1 MEGNSRNRTIYFVS
15 ESVKT
20 ILSQPAAKRL
30 RLVNT
35 GVKVF
40 VRQGSPMD
48 GGCPLRISSDG
59 LSLISPYVS
68 EKRCFDLSTNE
79 LKAVVTK
86 AFPLIEEFDEQ
97 SRERLTALGTLFH
110 IYVILYHAYL

>member
-1 MEGNSRNRTIYFVS
+1 MDGNSRNRSIYFVS
-15 ESVKT
+15 EAVKT
-20 ILSQPAAKRL
+20 ILNQPAATRL

-59 LSLISPYVS
+59 LSLLSPHVS
-68 EKRCFDLSTNE
+68 DKRCFDLSTNE
-79 LKAVVTK
+79 LRAVVTK

-97 SRERLTALGTLFH
+97 SRERLTALGMVFTYIRH
-110 IYVILYHAYL
+110 I